1 MAAQFSAEGGRGKG
15 RAFDGPGRF
24 SDRKVC
30 AARGQSR
37 LDQNPEHA
45 LMKALLSRVVGGP
58 ETLTIEELPDPVPG
72 PGQVRLRVRAC
83 GVNYPDALFIRD
95 LYQVKWPRPFSPG
108 GEVCGVVELLGEGAS
123 GLAAG
128 DLVVV
133 RCGIGG
139 MAERLVVPAANCIR
153 IPDDTPVELAAGFL
167 LTYATAYHGLV
178 DRGGLRPGETLL
190 VPGAAGGV
198 GVAAI
203 DLGRA
208 LGARVV
214 AAVSSEEKAAFARKA
229 GAEACFVYP
238 SSIDDTETA
247 KAVGAGLKTLV
258 GAHGAD
264 LVFDPVGGAYSEA
277 ALRAIARGGRF
288 LVVGFTAG
296 IPRVPLNLTLLK
308 ACQIVGVDLRM
319 FGEEDPGRNAGNARI
334 LLRMLADGR
343 LKPAVSE
350 VFPLERAHEALERL
364 PARRALGKM
373 VVRID

>member
-1 MAAQFSAEGGRGKG
+1 
-15 RAFDGPGRF
+15 
-24 SDRKVC
+24 
-30 AARGQSR
+30 
-37 LDQNPEHA
+37 
-45 LMKALLSRVVGGP
+45 MKALLSRVVGGP
-58 ETLTIEELPDPVPG
+58 ETLTIEDLPDPIPG
-72 PGQVRLRVRAC
+72 PGQVCLRVRAC

-108 GEVCGVVELLGEGAS
+108 GEVCGVVESLGEGVS
-123 GLAAG
+123 GLSVG
-128 DLVVV
+128 DLVVS

-139 MAERLVVPAANCIR
+139 MAQRLVQPARNCIR
-153 IPDDTPVELAAGFL
+153 IPSDTQVEVAAGFL

-178 DRGGLRPGETLL
+178 DRGGIGPGETLL
-190 VPGAAGGV
+190 VLGAAGGV

-203 DLGRA
+203 DVGRA

-214 AAVSSEEKAAFARKA
+214 AAVSSEEKAAFARGM
-229 GAEACFVYP
+229 GAQDSYVYP
-238 SSIDDTETA
+238 SAIEGTDAA
-247 KAVGAGLKTLV
+247 KAVSAGFKTLV
-258 GAHGAD
+258 GDRGAD
-264 LVFDPVGGAYSEA
+264 VVFDPVGGAYSEA

-288 LVVGFTAG
+288 LVVGFAAG

-308 ACQIVGVDLRM
+308 ACQIIGVDLRM
-319 FGEEDPGRNAGNARI
+319 FGEEDPERNAANAR
-334 LLRMLADGR
+334 LLLGMLAEGR